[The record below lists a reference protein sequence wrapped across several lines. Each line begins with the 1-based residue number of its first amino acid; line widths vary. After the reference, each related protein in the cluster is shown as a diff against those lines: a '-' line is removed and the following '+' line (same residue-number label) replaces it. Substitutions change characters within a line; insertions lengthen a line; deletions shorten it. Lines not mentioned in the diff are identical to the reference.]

1 MGAEVA
7 GACALSWL
15 GALSVYD
22 IREQRL
28 PNWLTMPGA
37 VTILA
42 AAAAFGRGAPAVF
55 GALGL
60 AGLYLVVHLVAPA
73 AMGAG
78 DVKLAAG
85 VGGLTGAFGYDVWVL
100 AAIAAPLL
108 TAMVACLVVVRRS
121 GSGRT
126 TRSRGTVPHGPS
138 MCVATLVAAMLAIL

>member
-1 MGAEVA
+1 MA
-7 GACALSWL
+7 GVCALTWL
-15 GALSVYD
+15 GVLSVYD
-22 IREQRL
+22 IRERRL

-42 AAAAFGRGAPAVF
+42 VAAAFGRGAPAVF

-60 AGLYLVVHLVAPA
+60 ACLYLIVYLLAPA

-100 AAIAAPLL
+100 AAVAAPLL
-108 TAMVACLVVVRRS
+108 TAMVACLALVRRS
-121 GSGRT
+121 GSGRA
-126 TRSRGTVPHGPS
+126 TVPHGPS
-138 MCVATLVAAMLAIL
+138 MCVASLVAALLAVL